1 MHRARGPLYA
11 AGAGWQ
17 VWTVTTQVQGMYA
30 GTNNGFGL
38 SDQTENGAVFDQQ
51 YSSREGA
58 DIPQLIVNWG

>member
-1 MHRARGPLYA
+1 
-11 AGAGWQ
+11 
-17 VWTVTTQVQGMYA
+17 MYA